1 MEQQSSFSDV
11 SPILPQPSGP
21 QLAVFIN
28 LFVVAVFAHGFYDR
42 DDAPQEIGLENA
54 GQYLGQ
60 VWGTGFRGGYSWRL
74 SVSGGKSYLG

>member
-1 MEQQSSFSDV
+1 MCG
-11 SPILPQPSGP
+11 L

-28 LFVVAVFAHGFYDR
+28 LFVVGVFAHGFHDR

-60 VWGTGFRGGYSWRL
+60 V
-74 SVSGGKSYLG
+74 